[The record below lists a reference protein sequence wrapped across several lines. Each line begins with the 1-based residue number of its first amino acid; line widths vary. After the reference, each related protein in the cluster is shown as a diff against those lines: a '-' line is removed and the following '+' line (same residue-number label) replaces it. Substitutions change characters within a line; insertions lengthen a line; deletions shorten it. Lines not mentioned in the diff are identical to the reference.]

1 MGTLASLHHLSDWA
15 LLVLRLGLGT
25 VFLVHGIQKRAMW
38 KMQPSAQMPAGLLTI
53 IKVLSIAEPLS
64 GLAMIGGLLT
74 QIAAAGQ
81 AVVMLGAIRLKAGQM
96 KKSFTGDGGWELD
109 FIILAAAIAVL
120 FLGAGRVSLD
130 RVLLGL

>member
-15 LLVLRLGLGT
+15 LLVLRLGLGV

-53 IKVLSIAEPLS
+53 LKVLSIAEPLS

-74 QIAAAGQ
+74 QVAAVGQ
-81 AVVMLGAIRLKAGQM
+81 AVVMLSAIRLKAGQM
-96 KKSFTGDGGWELD
+96 KKRFTGDGGWELD
-109 FIILAAAIAVL
+109 FIILATALAMIV
-120 FLGAGRVSLD
+120 LGAGRFSLD

>member
-1 MGTLASLHHLSDWA
+1 METLASLHHLSDWA
-15 LLVLRLGLGT
+15 LLALRLGVGII
-25 VFLVHGIQKRAMW
+25 FLVHGRQKLRMW
-38 KMQPSAQMPAGLLTI
+38 KMQPSAQMPAGLLSLL
-53 IKVLSIAEPLS
+53 KVLSIAEPLS

-74 QIAAAGQ
+74 QVAAAGQ

-120 FLGAGRVSLD
+120 LLGAGRFALD
-130 RVLLGL
+130 RVLLKL